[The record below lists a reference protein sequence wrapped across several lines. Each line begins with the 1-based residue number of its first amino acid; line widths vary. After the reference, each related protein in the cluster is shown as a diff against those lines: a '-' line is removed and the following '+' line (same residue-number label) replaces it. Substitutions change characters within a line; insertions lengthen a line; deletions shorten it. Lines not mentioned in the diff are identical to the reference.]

1 MEKSKQNFWL
11 TQYHQEK
18 GSSRVA
24 SNRAWVQKYTL
35 RKHEF
40 EKDSLRASHVDQFTV
55 LGLKEMLRSLRVW
68 TPKLLLQGWKKVGR
82 AGSFTK
88 ASPRLGQVNT
98 HGDLS
103 HVCLCPMGSPIPS
116 PTRKLF
122 NYHLLWKVVQGQR

>member
-1 MEKSKQNFWL
+1 MEKSKQTFWL

-40 EKDSLRASHVDQFTV
+40 EKDSHRVSHVDQFTV

-68 TPKLLLQGWKKVGR
+68 TPKLLLQGCGR
-82 AGSFTK
+82 RWVELGLSPKLLPAWAGE
-88 ASPRLGQVNT
+88 
-98 HGDLS
+98 H
-103 HVCLCPMGSPIPS
+103 
-116 PTRKLF
+116 TR
-122 NYHLLWKVVQGQR
+122 